1 MFTLSTN
8 SKAKY
13 ETLHEDLRLLISE
26 ALKYSTIDFGLSEGA
41 RSVETQQEYFQR
53 GRTKIDGQWVITDK
67 SKVITYVD
75 GVVKKGKHNYT
86 PSMAFDFYVY
96 IPGKSMSYDP
106 THLTALG
113 YMFVVLGNKL
123 FDEGIITH
131 KIRWGGNFDMDG
143 EILEVGSFRDSPHVE
158 LVG

>member
-1 MFTLSTN
+1 MLTLSAN
-8 SKAKY
+8 SKTKY

>member
-1 MFTLSTN
+1 MLTLSTN

-26 ALKYSTIDFGLSEGA
+26 ALKYSTIDFGISEGA
-41 RSVETQQEYFQR
+41 RSVETQQEYFKR
-53 GRTKIDGQWVITDK
+53 GREEIDGQWVITDK